1 MLKRYE
7 SFLESFDKKLEEYF
21 NNQNQYIKCKNGC
34 SLCCEI
40 GEYPFSRLEAEYIMN
55 AFVKL
60 DKATKDKIRQNIF
73 ELKTAKSEF
82 KGERFLYKCP
92 FLIDK
97 KCSLYKSR
105 GIVCRVHGL
114 AYLNNGIV
122 NLPECT
128 NLGLNYSGCFNS
140 QTKEVKIENLI
151 EKNLNTDKI
160 LRSKLATEDYELE
173 CGEIRPL
180 IDWFNVDI

>member
-105 GIVCRVHGL
+105 GIVCRVHGHWH
-114 AYLNNGIV
+114 I
-122 NLPECT
+122 
-128 NLGLNYSGCFNS
+128 
-140 QTKEVKIENLI
+140 
-151 EKNLNTDKI
+151 
-160 LRSKLATEDYELE
+160 
-173 CGEIRPL
+173 
-180 IDWFNVDI
+180 